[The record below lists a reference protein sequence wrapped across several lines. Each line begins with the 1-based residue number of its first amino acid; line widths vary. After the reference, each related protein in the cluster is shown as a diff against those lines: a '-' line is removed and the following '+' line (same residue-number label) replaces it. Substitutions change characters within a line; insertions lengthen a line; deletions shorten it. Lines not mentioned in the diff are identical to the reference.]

1 MSLEEVK
8 RKYRQFIN
16 QSVEHSLFDFG
27 PLNLTH
33 AISGGYDGVLSGK
46 IYQIVGR
53 ESSGK
58 TTLAVDIA
66 AQFVHRYPDQTVLW
80 VDFERSVDYAY
91 FESCGFKQEHF
102 IRLTPNY
109 AEDGLNAVQEFI
121 EGGVKLVVIDSVAFA
136 VPRAHAGKSFG
147 ETMKMAATAALMT
160 EFCKRMVPLI
170 DNNDAAILLINQ
182 LRKNFSAM
190 SHEEHV
196 PFGGTAIQQATN
208 VTVMLNVTSREEQ
221 KQYVAATVY
230 KNKQGAPRQR
240 VEFPIVYGK
249 GIDHAEVILSLARNR
264 GLIEVNG
271 SWYKYRDVSVQGIEK
286 AKQQL
291 PIGDILAQ
299 LKGEEV

>member
-1 MSLEEVK
+1 MSLEDIK

-16 QSVEHSLFDFG
+16 QNVEHSLFDFG
-27 PLNLTH
+27 PLNLTY
-33 AISGGYDGVLSGK
+33 AIGGRYDGVLSGK

-58 TTLAVDIA
+58 TTLAVDVA
-66 AQFVHRYPDQTVLW
+66 AQFVRRYPDQTVLW
-80 VDFERSVDYAY
+80 VDFERSVEYPY
-91 FESCGFKQEHF
+91 FEACGFRADSF

-121 EGGVKLVVIDSVAFA
+121 ENGVRLVVIDSVAFA

-147 ETMKMAATAALMT
+147 ETMKMAATASLMT

-170 DNNDAAILLINQ
+170 DNNDAAIILINQ
-182 LRKNFSAM
+182 LRKNFSTM

-208 VTVMLNVTSREEQ
+208 VTVMLTAVSREET
-221 KQYVAATVY
+221 KQHVAATVY

-240 VEFPIVYGK
+240 VEFPIVYGR
-249 GIDHAEVILSLARNR
+249 GIDHAEVILSMARSC
-264 GLIEVNG
+264 GIIEVNG
-271 SWYKYRDVSVQGIEK
+271 SWYKYNDVSVQGIEK

-291 PIGDILAQ
+291 PITEIAAK

>member
-109 AEDGLNAVQEFI
+109 AEDGLNAVQEF
-121 EGGVKLVVIDSVAFA
+121 
-136 VPRAHAGKSFG
+136 
-147 ETMKMAATAALMT
+147 
-160 EFCKRMVPLI
+160 
-170 DNNDAAILLINQ
+170 
-182 LRKNFSAM
+182 
-190 SHEEHV
+190 
-196 PFGGTAIQQATN
+196 
-208 VTVMLNVTSREEQ
+208 
-221 KQYVAATVY
+221 Y
-230 KNKQGAPRQR
+230 
-240 VEFPIVYGK
+240 
-249 GIDHAEVILSLARNR
+249 R
-264 GLIEVNG
+264 GR
-271 SWYKYRDVSVQGIEK
+271 SKTRRY
-286 AKQQL
+286 
-291 PIGDILAQ
+291 
-299 LKGEEV
+299 